1 MPIIKKKTETKG
13 QCDML
18 LSRPCTIADETWLY
32 NRVIGDFVGTTADLP
47 TMFYYQ
53 TVFSPAENLLGIAP
67 KWLN

>member
-1 MPIIKKKTETKG
+1 
-13 QCDML
+13 ML
-18 LSRPCTIADETWLY
+18 LSSRPCRIADETWLY